1 MPRPKR
7 LIILGSTGSIG
18 SQTLDVVEHL
28 SRLTQSG
35 QCPGP
40 GFAVVGLAA
49 GNNAELLA
57 AQARRFG
64 VEHVAI
70 ATRGDG
76 APSHWLSGPDSAQ
89 RLVRTVECDLIVS
102 AIVGSAGLAATLAGV
117 EAGRDIALANK
128 ETLVAAG
135 AIVVPAAIRS
145 GSKLFPV
152 DSEHSGVWQCL
163 AGAANHAGSTV
174 PPFASPPPSVSRVV
188 LTASGGPFRT
198 WSSAQIAEAT
208 PAHALKHPTWQMGA
222 KVTLDSASLMNKALE
237 LIEAHW
243 LFALAPE
250 QLDAVIHPQSIVH
263 AIVELVDGSSI
274 AQLALPDMRTPIQLA
289 LAWPHRPIGLSP
301 RSNLATIGRL
311 DFEPIDPARFD
322 AVNLARKVMRSGGLS
337 GAVLNAANEEAGA
350 AFLGGHCRFPQI
362 AHAVNEAVSAI
373 GGPLASIDCVHRA
386 DREAR
391 LFVRDLLGVASTP
404 PSTHTGAPA

>member
-7 LIILGSTGSIG
+7 IIILGSTGSIG

-28 SRLTQSG
+28 SRLIQSG
-35 QCPGP
+35 QCAGP
-40 GFAVVGLAA
+40 GLTVVGLAA
-49 GNNAELLA
+49 GNNIQLLA
-57 AQARRFG
+57 DQARRLG
-64 VEHVAI
+64 VEHVAV

-76 APSHWLSGPDSAQ
+76 APSHWLSGPDSAEQ
-89 RLVRTVECDLIVS
+89 LVRTVECDLVVS
-102 AIVGSAGLAATLAGV
+102 AIAGSAGLAATLAAV

-135 AIVVPAAIRS
+135 AIIVPAAIRS

-163 AGAANHAGSTV
+163 AGVLNHASSAV
-174 PPFASPPPSVSRVV
+174 PPFVAPPPSVSRVV

-198 WSSAQIAEAT
+198 WSPAQIESAS
-208 PAHALKHPTWQMGA
+208 PAQALKHPTWQMGA
-222 KVTLDSASLMNKALE
+222 KVSLDSASLMNKALE
-237 LIEAHW
+237 LVEAHW
-243 LFALAPE
+243 LFALAPD

-274 AQLALPDMRTPIQLA
+274 AQLGLPDMRTPIQLA
-289 LAWPHRPIGLSP
+289 LAWPGRPAGLSP
-301 RSNLATIGRL
+301 RSNLAAIGRL

-362 AHAVNEAVSAI
+362 AHAVSEAVSAI

-386 DREAR
+386 GKEAR
-391 LFVRDLLGVASTP
+391 RFVRNLLGVAP
-404 PSTHTGAPA
+404 AQASTHTGASA